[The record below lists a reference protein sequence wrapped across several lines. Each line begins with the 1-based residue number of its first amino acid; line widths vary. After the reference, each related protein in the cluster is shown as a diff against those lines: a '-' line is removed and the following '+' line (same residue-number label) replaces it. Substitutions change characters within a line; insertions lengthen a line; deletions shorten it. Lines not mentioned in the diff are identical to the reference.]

1 MNFDGDSGISQILK
15 LLSIAGELPVGFRL
29 RNIADKNPF
38 LPVLHIGR
46 DEIIH
51 FPYYQLLLL
60 VILGGVNPVQ
70 LVDILL
76 NCTYPRDIAAL
87 IERLNGFRETSY
99 KKIKPELMH
108 HIRVK

>member
-1 MNFDGDSGISQILK
+1 M
-15 LLSIAGELPVGFRL
+15 GFRL
-29 RNIADKNPF
+29 LNIADNDPF

-46 DEIIH
+46 DEIIY

-70 LVDILL
+70 FVDILL

-87 IERLNGFRETSY
+87 IERLNGFREPSY
-99 KKIKPELMH
+99 KKIKPELMGFERGQRQVASH
-108 HIRVK
+108 LRYTGISFPGSGTSTGS